1 MDYIIRRYYIKSS
14 RMTDKIEYKGK
25 WFLPDKPDNRIA
37 GVLTYFPHE
46 SIVLE
51 LIGGFIDDF
60 DEIISDFKETEII
73 HGFTSDAKKITLASC
88 LPSISK
94 NSSSSFPI
102 TKYDCGYLI
111 IDKHLN
117 RFDDLSFNKATVLF
131 PQLTYWCLPDVINR
145 EIHNRVEDG
154 VNSINISFKHFYNSN
169 ENTISNS
176 QIDENTTL
184 LIKECVDHS
193 SSNFLLTPKIEQ
205 YTSLEIH
212 KKEDSSIEDFLS
224 NIYLFEQFLSMA
236 TLEVAE
242 CSKIVLRDKNLY
254 QESNGSKR
262 FKNIE
267 LKYIQR
273 GKQEIIIQTKRHD
286 YLFIYST
293 IKDQYDAIIKKWFA
307 EKEGIAPIRTH
318 LIESIKPIRIFTS
331 IDFLIVIQALE
342 GFCWRFR
349 KDELE
354 KIAKDKPKKKQA
366 TLGDMICLLK
376 SEFST
381 ISKIKKDDIVIQQV
395 VDSRHYYSHFMER
408 SKKEN
413 ALDGSELYK
422 ITLKLR
428 KLLICCLLHFIGF
441 DYYQI
446 NEIFDK
452 CYNKLLE

>member
-1 MDYIIRRYYIKSS
+1 
-14 RMTDKIEYKGK
+14 MTDKIEFKGY
-25 WFLPDKPDNRIA
+25 WFFPDKPEIRIA
-37 GVLTYFPHE
+37 GVLTYIPHE

-60 DEIISDFKETEII
+60 DKIISGINEAKII
-73 HGFTSDAKKITLASC
+73 HGLTSDAKKITLVNC
-88 LPSISK
+88 FPSTSI

-102 TKYDCGYLI
+102 TKYKCYYLI
-111 IDKHLN
+111 IGKHLDSHN
-117 RFDDLSFNKATVLF
+117 DPSFYKASVLF
-131 PQLTYWCLPDVINR
+131 PQLTYWCLPHAINR
-145 EIHNRVEDG
+145 KDEIVEDG
-154 VNSINISFKHFYNSN
+154 INSINISFKHYNNSD
-169 ENTISNS
+169 ENIISES
-176 QIDENTTL
+176 QIDKNTQFVL
-184 LIKECVDHS
+184 KKCVDYN
-193 SSNFLLTPKIEQ
+193 SSNFLLTPHIEQ
-205 YTSLEIH
+205 YTCLEIL
-212 KKEDSSIEDFLS
+212 KQKDSTIADFLS
-224 NIYLFEQFLSMA
+224 NIYLYEQFLSMA
-236 TLEVAE
+236 TLEVVE
-242 CSKIVLRDKNLY
+242 CSKVILFDRDLFH
-254 QESNGSKR
+254 ESNGLKR
-262 FKNIE
+262 YEKVE
-267 LKYIQR
+267 LIYIQR
-273 GKQEIIIQTKRHD
+273 DNEEKYTPTKRHN
-286 YLFIYST
+286 YLFLFDT
-293 IKDQYDAIIKKWFA
+293 IKNQYDGIIKKWFA

-318 LIESIKPIRIFTS
+318 LIESIKPIRIFSS

-366 TLGDMICLLK
+366 SLGDMICLLK

-413 ALDGSELYK
+413 ALDGSELYLL
-422 ITLKLR
+422 TRKLR

-452 CYNKLLE
+452 CYNNLIE